1 MTDDDDSSYMYA
13 TYHSSPQEGKMSGHG
28 VLDYDE
34 DKRKYV
40 GGFLAGLKHGKGE
53 YYFPNGSR

>member
-1 MTDDDDSSYMYA
+1 MDGY
-13 TYHSSPQEGKMSGHG
+13 G

-34 DKRKYV
+34 DKRKYQGHFRV
-40 GGFLAGLKHGKGE
+40 GQKHGKGE